1 MAARAVS
8 THENQLGK
16 SPKLY
21 RGVGKNNY
29 VRYWEDDYKWRSHSE
44 LRKLVAWRI
53 QTLPPSAIV

>member
-16 SPKLY
+16 SPKLD
-21 RGVGKNNY
+21 GGGGGESNY

-44 LRKLVAWRI
+44 LRKLVA
-53 QTLPPSAIV
+53 